1 MESFRQTKGTWW
13 SVTAYG
19 DNIIKLEDKD
29 AIPDYIRTIYGG
41 REQCPTTGRLHF
53 QGALQCASQCRAGRI
68 LDWLP
73 GVHLEKAKNSDAL
86 KKYVMKEE
94 TAAGEKTEVINKNE
108 YTTLQKAM
116 ELLAEENIVQT
127 DIQTDKLTAKQIAS
141 HQYWQRVR
149 QVLEKRPELV
159 SIYASPLAKTAWTN
173 TCSVWMKKRAIVL
186 QPASEEFI
194 SGEEKSL

>member
-1 MESFRQTKGTWW
+1 MEGKDKFRQTKATIW

-19 DNIIKLEDKD
+19 DNILRLENKDGCPAVIKR
-29 AIPDYIRTIYGG
+29 ISGG
-41 REQCPTTGRLHF
+41 REKCPTTGREHF
-53 QGALQCASQCRAGRI
+53 QGKLHCVTQCRASVI

-73 GVHLEKAKNSDAL
+73 CVHLEVARNGDAL
-86 KKYVMKEE
+86 EKYVMKSE
-94 TAAGEKTEVINKNE
+94 TAVGEKTVWENKNE

-127 DIQTDKLTAKQIAS
+127 DRQTDKITAKQVAS
-141 HQYWQRVR
+141 HLYWERVR

-173 TCSVWMKKRAIVL
+173 TASVWLKKRAIVL
-186 QPASEEFI
+186 QPASEEL
-194 SGEEKSL
+194 KD

>member
-1 MESFRQTKGTWW
+1 MESFRQTKATWW

-19 DNIIKLEDKD
+19 DNISKLEDKD
-29 AIPDYIRTIYGG
+29 AIPDFIKSIIGG
-41 REQCPTTGRLHF
+41 REQCPTTDRLHF
-53 QGALQCASQCRAGRI
+53 HGALQCATQCRAGRI

-73 GVHLEKAKNSDAL
+73 GVHLEKAKNSDAP
-86 KKYVMKEE
+86 KKYCMKEE
-94 TAAGEKTEVINKNE
+94 TAVGEKSETINKNE

-127 DIQTDKLTAKQIAS
+127 DIQTDKLTSKQIAS

-186 QPASEEFI
+186 QPAQEETEMEN
-194 SGEEKSL
+194 SGE